1 MVWFLLQNK
10 WKPEPQEEP
19 EVANEPPMVNEA
31 YQSVTEDD
39 PWAKAEALLEQGLT
53 MQQVNIQPLCQD

>member
-1 MVWFLLQNK
+1 M
-10 WKPEPQEEP
+10 
-19 EVANEPPMVNEA
+19 ANEPPMVNEA